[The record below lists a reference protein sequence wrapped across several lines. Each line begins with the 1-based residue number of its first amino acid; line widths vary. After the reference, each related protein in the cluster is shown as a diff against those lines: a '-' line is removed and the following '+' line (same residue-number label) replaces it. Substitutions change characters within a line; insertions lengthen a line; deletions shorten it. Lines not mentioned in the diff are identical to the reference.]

1 MLFATDSDANHE
13 AIREIFLL
21 LYVCWSN
28 TPQQKKSYWSDFLSI
43 SGFFSLICG
52 LRGGVEWQFLDKKNT
67 PLLCVRSIQA
77 NTRMSVGL
85 S

>member
-1 MLFATDSDANHE
+1 MLFATDSDANDE

-28 TPQQKKSYWSDFLSI
+28 TPQKKNPTDLESDFLSF

-52 LRGGVEWQFLDKKNT
+52 LRGGVERQFLDKKDAT
-67 PLLCVRSIQA
+67 LVCAQYS
-77 NTRMSVGL
+77 S
-85 S
+85 